1 MTSPKTIKLNKETLW
16 TCLTGVFAAALA
28 LLVCFFLKD
37 EVLGCHDSFEDF
49 IYARMHD
56 FSGWFERTLNFNL
69 ARGRVGFLTSLVLT
83 FRVYVLHSG
92 NFTAIWHLQQVPIWF
107 TVGLISFVTG
117 KKTRPVYGLMFMAF
131 YAVFVQIDNNHNLM
145 NCYPFDFMYGMSLMV
160 LGLYLYDCWLCR
172 LGKRSS
178 FIWIALSV
186 FCYYESMT
194 VYEPFITA
202 CLIYALI
209 SFAHV
214 WKRRDELKKKAFI
227 KFVVRLIPHAVT
239 AVVFFGILQYLKA
252 HPVVQTVTVT
262 AVDEYG
268 DFYDFAN
275 TWQTFSLA
283 LFPLSGIDN
292 VNVVTSFQTLL
303 QGKFLPVFALCAA
316 ASVICAFFASR
327 SSDSTPSER
336 KDINFNLLMIAIA
349 GLLFAV
355 FYTLPHAATANYQ
368 MWVRDLNAKG
378 YLTSSLC
385 FFGWALMF
393 SCLISI
399 LINVLSHKGK
409 AAFISGMLVLSF
421 LFFTCAELT
430 MNINMVYRSNDAVT
444 GQQMSYRGQAFYSF
458 FSSEYAH
465 DYAAILIYTPGL
477 SGIHFEMEI
486 DDGYADFESG
496 RELTVTNDLQEFRR
510 LAPYFD
516 ISGVYCYMP
525 SSDAAWYT
533 SIENPNEMPRRWTSN
548 GNLVFISTYP
558 AVYEIS
564 YEDPDSGEVVDM
576 DVDMDRMQ
584 VYVIENNGP
593 VDIDSLTITTR

>member
-1 MTSPKTIKLNKETLW
+1 MSPKAKLNKEFVW
-16 TCLTGVFAAALA
+16 TCFAGLFAALLA
-28 LLVCFFLKD
+28 ALVCFFLKD

-49 IYARMHD
+49 IFARMHD
-56 FSGWFERTLNFNL
+56 FKGWFDHALEFNL
-69 ARGRVGFLTSLVLT
+69 ARGRVGFITSFVLT
-83 FRVYVLHSG
+83 LRYYILSTG
-92 NFTAIWHLQQVPIWF
+92 NFTAIWLLQQIPIWF
-107 TVGLISFVTG
+107 TVGLIAFVMG
-117 KKTRPVYGLMFMAF
+117 RKTRPVYGIMFAVF
-131 YAVFVQIDNNHNLM
+131 YAVFVQIDTNHNLM
-145 NCYPFDFMYGMSLMV
+145 NCYPFDFMYGMTLMV
-160 LGLYLYDCWLCR
+160 LGLFFYDEWLSNI
-172 LGKRSS
+172 GKKRNL
-178 FIWIALSV
+178 IRIILSV
-186 FCYYESMT
+186 FFYYESMT

-202 CLIYALI
+202 CTIYALI

-214 WKRRDELKKKAFI
+214 WVRRKELGRKAFPE
-227 KFVVRLIPHAVT
+227 FVIRLIPHAVT
-239 AVVFFGILQYLKA
+239 AGVFFVILQYLKA
-252 HPVVQTVTVT
+252 HPVIQTVTVT

-303 QGKFLPVFALCAA
+303 QGMFLPVFSCCAA

-327 SSDSTPSER
+327 NSAPSREER
-336 KDINFNLLMIAIA
+336 KEINFRLLIIAIS

-399 LINVLSHKGK
+399 LINVLAHKGK
-409 AAFISGMLVLSF
+409 AAFISGMLVISF
-421 LFFTCAELT
+421 LFFSCAEIT
-430 MNINMVYRSNDAVT
+430 MNINIVYRSNDAVT

-477 SGIHFEMEI
+477 SGIHFNMEI

-496 RELTVTNDLQEFRR
+496 RELTLTNNLPEFRR
-510 LAPYFD
+510 LAPYYD
-516 ISGVYCYMP
+516 IAGVYTYLP
-525 SSDAAWYT
+525 SVDAGWYT
-533 SIENPNEMPRRWTSN
+533 SIANPEEMPRHWLSN
-548 GNLVFISTYP
+548 GNIVFVSSYP
-558 AVYEIS
+558 QGYEFS
-564 YEDPDSGEVVDM
+564 YEDPATGEMIVS

-584 VYVIENNGP
+584 LYVIENSAP
-593 VDIDSLTITTR
+593 VDTDSLTITVR